1 MQAKSLE
8 AAVSLGQGDIE
19 KFLFRVFHGTVDS
32 VAILIA
38 NFITPMKKRK
48 KRKKKERTSSSN
60 RRYHAEE
67 VDSTRRGRTTSLQA
81 NPKIHR
87 EEKSGRKRRE
97 IGAESRRNKQNSGE
111 VERRKLRYAE
121 TE

>member
-38 NFITPMKKRK
+38 NFITSTKKTK
-48 KRKKKERTSSSN
+48 QKKKERTSSSN